1 MHQCGDVQ
9 LSMSHDGTHGGLEWP
24 ERGTPSRHSLL
35 AAGDGILLWPAL
47 VVVVVL
53 GSSVMVG
60 TVQVQVGEW
69 QGLKP
74 LVAR

>member
-1 MHQCGDVQ
+1 MHRARRRSWVADDVQ

-35 AAGDGILLWPAL
+35 AAGDGILT
-47 VVVVVL
+47 